1 MTPSGLSMGMTLKMY
16 LLRSATAEGV
26 ELTRNFRTPGEG
38 RRRGGVVGGEGRGGK
53 GRGRGRVH
61 TYIHIP
67 LMTQLEFASPG
78 CTLADKTI

>member
-26 ELTRNFRTPGEG
+26 ELTKNFRTPGEG
-38 RRRGGVVGGEGRGGK
+38 RRRGGGVGGERRAGAECIR
-53 GRGRGRVH
+53 
-61 TYIHIP
+61 TYVHIP